1 MTAGC
6 TSKRKEAPA
15 AVFAGSAPVQTR
27 SRPSKAVFAGS
38 APVTKDASSNRP
50 LGTALMDGR
59 TKRIKESLVAAA
71 ASTQEA
77 LDKVTFTEDLRTGGD
92 KARKTALQDA
102 Y

>member
-1 MTAGC
+1 MTVGC
-6 TSKRKEAPA
+6 SSKRKEAVA
-15 AVFAGSAPVQTR
+15 ASLQTTRASHHSKKSVSAGSAPVK
-27 SRPSKAVFAGS
+27 P
-38 APVTKDASSNRP
+38 ASSNRP
-50 LGTALMDGR
+50 LDTALMDGR

-92 KARKTALQDA
+92 KAKKTALQDA